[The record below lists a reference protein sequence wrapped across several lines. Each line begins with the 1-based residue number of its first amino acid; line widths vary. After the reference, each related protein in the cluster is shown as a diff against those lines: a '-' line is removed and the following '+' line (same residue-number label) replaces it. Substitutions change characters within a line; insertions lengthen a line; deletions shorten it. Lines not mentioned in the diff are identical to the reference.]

1 MTKDSPSEG
10 ELIKL
15 IEELKLRQIDLET
28 QNREITKQILR
39 YNLTPLTN
47 IENESKLFT
56 LADNF
61 PGYIAFVNA
70 KTLKYEYVNKAYQN
84 SFGIPI
90 EEIIGKHVR
99 EVIGEPNFQFALKY
113 IEMVRA
119 GKSASYENTFNMVSG
134 KRWIRVNYAPDFD
147 KDGNVSSIIALT
159 YDITERKLTSEILRK
174 NDERLRKTQE
184 IAHLGSWD
192 LDINSGQLIWSDE
205 VYTIFGVDTNE
216 FGGTLEAF
224 FDMVHPE
231 DRDSINSAYFS
242 SVEANAPG
250 YMIEH
255 RIIRKNTGEI
265 RYVFEKCEH
274 IRDEKWQIISSLGM
288 VQDITDRK
296 KAEQILIENETK
308 LLQLNAEKDKFFS
321 IIAHDL
327 RSPFNVFL
335 GFTLKM
341 VEELDTMPIKDL
353 QKITLS
359 MRNSA
364 TNLFQLLENL
374 LDWSRFQRGL
384 ISFDQE
390 LLLLKPKITGI
401 IQLALDSANK
411 KGVTID
417 ISIPEDIV
425 IFADRNML
433 GSIVRN
439 LTSNAVKF
447 TPRGGKI
454 LIEARLVK
462 ENSTE
467 ISVKDTGMGMN
478 KNILEHLF
486 MLNEKASRRGTEG
499 EPSTGLGLII
509 CKDFVEKHSGKIWA
523 VSEEGKGSTFTFTL
537 PSSDIS
543 G

>member
-28 QNREITKQILR
+28 QNGELTKQISR
-39 YNLTPLTN
+39 YNLNPLTN

-56 LADNF
+56 LADNL

-90 EEIIGKHVR
+90 EEIVGKHVR
-99 EVIGEPNFQFALKY
+99 EVIGETNFQFALKY
-113 IEMVRA
+113 IEMVRE
-119 GKSASYENTFNMVSG
+119 GKSAFYENTFNMVSG
-134 KRWIRVNYAPDFD
+134 KRWISVSYAPDFD

-159 YDITERKLTSEILRK
+159 YDITERKLTSEMLRK

-274 IRDEKWQIISSLGM
+274 IRDEKGQIISSLGM

-296 KAEQILIENETK
+296 KAEQVLKENETK

-384 ISFDQE
+384 INFDQE
-390 LLLLKPKITGI
+390 LLLLKPKIIGI
-401 IQLALDSANK
+401 IQLAIDSANK

-447 TPRGGKI
+447 TPKGGKI
-454 LIEARLVK
+454 LIETRLVK
-462 ENSTE
+462 GNSTE

-486 MLNEKASRRGTEG
+486 MLNEKTSRRGTEG
-499 EPSTGLGLII
+499 EPSSGLGLII
-509 CKDFVEKHSGKIWA
+509 CKDFVEKHGGKIWA
-523 VSEEGKGSTFTFTL
+523 ISEEGKGSTFKFTL
-537 PSSDIS
+537 PNS
-543 G
+543 GI

>member
-1 MTKDSPSEG
+1 
-10 ELIKL
+10 
-15 IEELKLRQIDLET
+15 
-28 QNREITKQILR
+28 
-39 YNLTPLTN
+39 
-47 IENESKLFT
+47 
-56 LADNF
+56 
-61 PGYIAFVNA
+61 
-70 KTLKYEYVNKAYQN
+70 
-84 SFGIPI
+84 
-90 EEIIGKHVR
+90 
-99 EVIGEPNFQFALKY
+99 
-113 IEMVRA
+113 
-119 GKSASYENTFNMVSG
+119 
-134 KRWIRVNYAPDFD
+134 
-147 KDGNVSSIIALT
+147 
-159 YDITERKLTSEILRK
+159 
-174 NDERLRKTQE
+174 
-184 IAHLGSWD
+184 
-192 LDINSGQLIWSDE
+192 
-205 VYTIFGVDTNE
+205 
-216 FGGTLEAF
+216 
-224 FDMVHPE
+224 
-231 DRDSINSAYFS
+231 
-242 SVEANAPG
+242 
-250 YMIEH
+250 
-255 RIIRKNTGEI
+255 
-265 RYVFEKCEH
+265 
-274 IRDEKWQIISSLGM
+274 M

-462 ENSTE
+462 GNSTE

-499 EPSTGLGLII
+499 EPSTGL
-509 CKDFVEKHSGKIWA
+509 
-523 VSEEGKGSTFTFTL
+523 
-537 PSSDIS
+537 
-543 G
+543 